1 MKIDLGCGSHPR
13 GDVGVDSGAGAVC
26 TATTGDDPFLEP
38 LGFSF
43 NPNARLVKD
52 TIEHYLE
59 VSPPTESDDVLI
71 AHTLEH
77 LHDPYSTLEKLRGAH
92 LVVVVVPNP
101 LRNNADCV
109 DEGHLFSWTPCALR
123 NLLSQVFERRV
134 EVRPIVWD
142 LDLLA
147 VVHPLEGRLKNDQLQ
162 QGL

>member
-13 GDVGVDSGAGAVC
+13 GDVGVDSGAGAAC
-26 TATTGDDPFLEP
+26 TATTNDDPFLEP
-38 LGFSF
+38 LGFRF
-43 NPNARLVKD
+43 NPNARLIKD

-77 LHDPYSTLEKLRGAH
+77 LHDPYFTLEKLRGAR

-109 DEGHLFSWTPCALR
+109 DEGHLFFWTPCALR
-123 NLLSQVFERRV
+123 NLLSQVFEGKV

-142 LDLLA
+142 LDLLG
-147 VVHPLEGRLKNDQLQ
+147 VVHPLEGAPKEK
-162 QGL
+162 

>member
-13 GDVGVDSGAGAVC
+13 GDVGVDSGIGAAC

-59 VSPPTESDDVLI
+59 VSPPTESDDVII

-77 LHDPYSTLEKLRGAH
+77 LHDPYAVLEKLREAH
-92 LVVVVVPNP
+92 LVVIVIPNP
-101 LRNNADCV
+101 LTNSADCT
-109 DEGHLFSWTPCALR
+109 DKGHLFSWTPCALH
-123 NLLSQVFERRV
+123 NLLSEIFPDKEV
-134 EVRPIVWD
+134 EVKTIASN
-142 LDLLA
+142 LDLLG
-147 VVHPLEGRLKNDQLQ
+147 VIYS
-162 QGL
+162 